1 MSCPFH
7 LWLYSHLPMSDYPSN
22 HRRARGVGRG
32 RPQRRPCPDNFP
44 WGPQSSTSLCP
55 PSLPPSLPLPFA
67 RSSVRVRPSE
77 DPFPPF
83 LSDFPFRARCL
94 IVAAVIVHSL
104 RQSVQDSKRV
114 NFRPTDSHPARPADG
129 PPFPALLPVTR
140 PLDHPFEIFLYLFRK
155 CMTLQYSFLILQF
168 ELSGRQ

>member
-1 MSCPFH
+1 MTIHPIIDERGESAAAAHSGALALTTFPGA
-7 LWLYSHLPMSDYPSN
+7 PS
-22 HRRARGVGRG
+22 RR
-32 RPQRRPCPDNFP
+32 RR
-44 WGPQSSTSLCP
+44 SVR
-55 PSLPPSLPLPFA
+55 PPSLPLPFA

-140 PLDHPFEIFLYLFRK
+140 PLDHPFEIFLY
-155 CMTLQYSFLILQF
+155 
-168 ELSGRQ
+168 